1 VPTKPSNRVSTFCT
15 KSKTEIFCQVAGP
28 GNIQKSS
35 VACTRAVQ
43 GTGRGRTRVLRV
55 DWVAL
60 DLLHRPALEFWSRA
74 P

>member
-1 VPTKPSNRVSTFCT
+1 MDIPDVEFDEESNGFNVSTMWPLGAEIWSVFSAMRFCP
-15 KSKTEIFCQVAGP
+15 VL
-28 GNIQKSS
+28 
-35 VACTRAVQ
+35 